1 MIDNDLARLL
11 KITNMIYA
19 TDDSD
24 MLIDNVVN
32 DIIDITNCDGGT
44 LYILNDNKLQFKL
57 MITRSLNIK
66 SGSKSGKINLPDVEM
81 KRSNVCAYSVL
92 ERKSVN
98 ISDVY
103 KSELFD
109 FSGPKNYDKMTNYRT
124 KSIMVIPMVDDKQ
137 QILGVIQLLN
147 AQDEK
152 GNIISFSKE
161 KEEIITAI
169 ASQTA
174 IKLTNL
180 NYTVE
185 IKELMEK
192 IVKTF
197 SEIIYLRTPYNVSHT
212 GNMQKYAERFI
223 NWVWAQ
229 EKPPLE
235 ITEENAQMFYMS
247 IYLHDVG
254 KVAVPLRVMDK
265 ATRLSSKIDKVM
277 TRLDIISLTTKL
289 NSMKENCDFT
299 LKINEIEDVRNLVH
313 EINEKP
319 FLNDEYIEKVNC
331 LKNKFYEDEN
341 KNKLPWFLEDEIEDL
356 LIIRGTLT
364 PKEREIMQN
373 HVVMTEQILAKMEFK
388 NEYAKVPVWAA
399 NHHEFLDGSGY
410 PKGLKGDELDT
421 MTRLITIIDV
431 FDGLSAVDRPY
442 KKPTSID
449 KVFEIMHAMENE
461 GKLDADILKLFEMSK
476 VWENKK

>member
-1 MIDNDLARLL
+1 MIENDLSRLL
-11 KITNMIYA
+11 KTSNMIYA

-24 MLIDNVVN
+24 MLIDNIVS
-32 DIIDITNCDGGT
+32 DIIDLTNCDGAT
-44 LYILNDNKLQFKL
+44 LYILNENKLQFKL

-66 SGSKSGKINLPDVEM
+66 SNSKTGKINLPDVEM

-98 ISDVY
+98 IPDVY

-147 AQDEK
+147 AQDEQ

-180 NYTVE
+180 NYTIE
-185 IKELMEK
+185 IKELMEN

-212 GNMQKYAERFI
+212 VNMQKYAERFI
-223 NWVWAQ
+223 NWLWQQ
-229 EKPPLE
+229 EKPPVE
-235 ITEENAQMFYMS
+235 ISEEKAQMFYMS
-247 IYLHDVG
+247 IWLHDVG
-254 KVAVPLRVMDK
+254 KVAVPLKVMDK
-265 ATRLSSKIDKVM
+265 ATRLSTKLEKVM
-277 TRLDIISLTTKL
+277 TRLDMISLTTKL
-289 NSMKENCDFT
+289 NCMKENSDCT
-299 LKINEIEDVRNLVH
+299 EKIEE
-313 EINEKP
+313 
-319 FLNDEYIEKVNC
+319 IEKVRDFIYEINVQPFLDDDVLRLVHA
-331 LKNKFYEDEN
+331 LKNRFYEDEN
-341 KNKLPWFLEDEIEDL
+341 KNKLPWFTDDEIEDL
-356 LIIRGTLT
+356 LIVRGTLT

-388 NEYAKVPVWAA
+388 NEYKDVPIWAA

-410 PKGLKGDELDT
+410 PKKLKNGQLDT

-442 KKPTSID
+442 KEPTPIK
-449 KVFEIMHAMENE
+449 KVFEIMYAMVNE
-461 GKLDADILKLFEMSK
+461 GKLDKKLLNLFEESK
-476 VWENKK
+476 AWES